1 MSNFAIARQ
10 NMVDNQIRA
19 NKVTDPALIE
29 AFLSIPRED
38 FVPTG
43 KETVAYVDEDLSL
56 GGGRFLI
63 EPMVLSRLLQE
74 ADIDGSDIVLDVG
87 CCTGYSTAVISR
99 IAASVIGIDENQDHI
114 DTANENLAKLE
125 IDNAGVILR
134 DLVDGYP
141 EQKPYSL
148 IVINGAVEHL
158 PEKLFEQL
166 IDGGRLVAV
175 IKESNDKLGKAK
187 IYTKLKNSISSRFL
201 FDAGTPA
208 ILSFAKAQGFQ
219 F

>member
-1 MSNFAIARQ
+1 MDNFAIARR

-114 DTANENLAKLE
+114 NTANENLAKLE

-134 DLVDGYP
+134 DLVDGYS

-148 IVINGAVEHL
+148 IIINGSVEHI
-158 PEKLFEQL
+158 PDKLLDQL
-166 IDGGRLVAV
+166 VDGGRLVAV
-175 IKESNDKLGKAK
+175 IKGKNDKLGKAK
-187 IYTKLKNSISSRFL
+187 IYNKLKNSISSRFL